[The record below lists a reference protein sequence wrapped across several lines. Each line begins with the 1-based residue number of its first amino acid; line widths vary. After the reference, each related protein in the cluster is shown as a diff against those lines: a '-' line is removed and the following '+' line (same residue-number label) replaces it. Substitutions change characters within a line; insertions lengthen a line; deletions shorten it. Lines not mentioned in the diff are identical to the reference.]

1 MQYRRFTT
9 GPWPELSLIQKLIVN
24 VFLFWIPK
32 ANPDFEESYTKVHYF
47 WLEID
52 EKGDVTREVGFNN
65 ADEPITAA
73 LFENNFGIFTDLDGS
88 PSPLESPVDRADF
101 ERAFS
106 AVADRLMSNAKVKK

>member
-9 GPWPELSLIQKLIVN
+9 GPWPELSLIQKLFVN

-32 ANPDFEESYTKVHYF
+32 GNPDFEETYTKVHYF

-52 EKGDVTREVGFNN
+52 DQGDVTREVGFNSD
-65 ADEPITAA
+65 DEPITAA
-73 LFENNFGIFTDLDGS
+73 PLESNYGIFTDLDGA
-88 PSPLESPVDRADF
+88 PSPLESSVDQVDF

-106 AVADRLMSNAKVKK
+106 AVADRLMSKAKMKN